1 MLQILLIHDPIAIM
15 VDQRERLSELLDLRR
30 GEERE
35 DARGLAALARRSLLG
50 FGVMLV
56 GR

>member
-1 MLQILLIHDPIAIM
+1 MLQIMLIHDPIAIM